1 MTETNR
7 TPLAVFERHESNVR
21 SYCRDFPVVF
31 ERAVGHHLWDTSGRR
46 YVDLLCGAGSL
57 NYGHNP
63 PAIVERV
70 TAYLAAGGPVQS
82 LDLHTTAKADFLERF
97 SGLVLEP
104 RGLGDFVVQ
113 FPGPA
118 GTLAVEAALKL
129 ARKVTGRTDVIAF
142 TGGFHGASLGAL
154 AATTSPLLR
163 GAAGVPLTDVT
174 ILPYGDAADRS
185 GTDPVAALEAALGP
199 DSRTGPP
206 AAILLET
213 DQGAGGHHT
222 APRPW
227 LVRIREL
234 ADATGTLVIV
244 DDIQAGC
251 GRTGTF
257 FSFEDT
263 PELGPDL
270 VCLSKSLS
278 GMGLPMAALLIRPE
292 TDRWAPGEH
301 NGTFRGHNLAFVAGS
316 AALDHW
322 TDPHFSAHAAELATA
337 IRTSLASITDA
348 LPAGFAEA
356 VGKGAMSGL
365 RFTDAEPAD
374 RVRQALFR
382 AGVLAETSGLGHVLK
397 LLPPLTMSLTDWKGV
412 ADILS
417 DTVLTTVLGD
427 PATRPTGPGG
437 NMSRSR
443 AGTGVG
449 PWGRPGSCGSWTLA
463 TPR

>member
-1 MTETNR
+1 MTETDR

-31 ERAVGHHLWDTSGRR
+31 ERAAGHHLWDTSGRR

-63 PAIVERV
+63 PAIVGRV
-70 TAYLAAGGPVQS
+70 TAYLTAGGWVQS
-82 LDLHTTAKADFLERF
+82 LDLHTAAKADFLERF
-97 SGLVLEP
+97 TSLVLEP
-104 RGLGDFVVQ
+104 RGLGDHVMQ

-129 ARKVTGRTDVIAF
+129 ARKVTGRTEVIAF
-142 TGGFHGASLGAL
+142 NGGFHGASLGAL

-174 ILPYGDAADRS
+174 ILPYGDAPDA
-185 GTDPVAALEAALGP
+185 VAALERAEAA
-199 DSRTGPP
+199 DPP

-213 DQGAGGHHT
+213 VQGEGGLHT
-222 APRPW
+222 APRAW
-227 LVRIREL
+227 LARIREL
-234 ADATGTLVIV
+234 ADATGALVIV

-257 FSFEDT
+257 FSFEDA
-263 PELGPDL
+263 PELRPDL

-278 GMGLPMAALLIRPE
+278 GMGLPMAALLIRRE
-292 TDRWAPGEH
+292 IDRWAPGEH

-322 TDPHFSAHAAELATA
+322 TDPHFTEHAAELAAA

-348 LPAGFAEA
+348 LPVDVAEV

-365 RFTDAEPAD
+365 RFPDPGAAE

-382 AGVLAETSGLGHVLK
+382 AGIVAETSGQGHVLK
-397 LLPPLTMSLTDWKGV
+397 LLPPLTISLTEWKEV
-412 ADILS
+412 ADTLG
-417 DTVLTTVLGD
+417 DTVQIA
-427 PATRPTGPGG
+427 AT
-437 NMSRSR
+437 
-443 AGTGVG
+443 A
-449 PWGRPGSCGSWTLA
+449 
-463 TPR
+463 

>member
-1 MTETNR
+1 MTETDR

-31 ERAVGHHLWDTSGRR
+31 ERAAGHHLWDTSGRR

-63 PAIVERV
+63 PGIVERV
-70 TAYLAAGGPVQS
+70 TAYLLAGGPVQS
-82 LDLHTTAKADFLERF
+82 LDLHTTAKADFLERL
-97 SGLVLEP
+97 SALVLEP

-129 ARKVTGRTDVIAF
+129 ARKVTGRTEVIAF

-174 ILPYGDAADRS
+174 ILPYGDATAGAS

-199 DSRTGPP
+199 DARTGPP

-213 DQGAGGHHT
+213 VQGEGGLHT

-227 LVRIREL
+227 LARIREL
-234 ADATGTLVIV
+234 ADTTGALVIV

-263 PELGPDL
+263 PELRPDL

-278 GMGLPMAALLIRPE
+278 GMGLPMAALLIRAE
-292 TDRWAPGEH
+292 IDRWTPGEH

-322 TDPHFSAHAAELATA
+322 TDPHFTTHAAELATA
-337 IRTSLASITDA
+337 IRTSLASITSA
-348 LPAGFAEA
+348 LPTGVADI

-365 RFTDAEPAD
+365 RFTDAEIAD
-374 RVRQALFR
+374 GVRRALFR
-382 AGVLAETSGLGHVLK
+382 AGVVAETSGLGHVLK
-397 LLPPLTMSLTDWKGV
+397 LLPPLTMSLPDWKEV
-412 ADILS
+412 ADILG
-417 DTVLTTVLGD
+417 DTVLTTVQGA
-427 PATRPTGPGG
+427 PAPRSAHTR
-437 NMSRSR
+437 
-443 AGTGVG
+443 
-449 PWGRPGSCGSWTLA
+449 
-463 TPR
+463 

>member
-1 MTETNR
+1 MTETDR
-7 TPLAVFERHESNVR
+7 APLAVFERHESNVR

-31 ERAVGHHLWDTSGRR
+31 ERAAGHHLWDTSGRR

-82 LDLHTTAKADFLERF
+82 LDLHTTAKADFLERLTH
-97 SGLVLEP
+97 LVLQP

-129 ARKVTGRTDVIAF
+129 ARKVTGRTEVIAF

-174 ILPYGDAADRS
+174 ILPYGDTPDAV
-185 GTDPVAALEAALGP
+185 TALERAEAAA
-199 DSRTGPP
+199 PP

-213 DQGAGGHHT
+213 VQGEGGLHT
-222 APRPW
+222 APRAW
-227 LVRIREL
+227 LARIREL
-234 ADATGTLVIV
+234 ADATGALVIV

-257 FSFEDT
+257 FSFEDA
-263 PELGPDL
+263 PELRPDL

-292 TDRWAPGEH
+292 IDRWAPGEH

-322 TDPHFSAHAAELATA
+322 TDPHFTDHAAELAAA

-348 LPAGFAEA
+348 LPVGAAEV

-365 RFTDAEPAD
+365 RFRAPGTAE
-374 RVRQALFR
+374 RIREALFR
-382 AGVLAETSGLGHVLK
+382 AGIVAETSGLGHVLK
-397 LLPPLTMSLTDWKGV
+397 LLPPLTISLTEWKEV
-412 ADILS
+412 ADTLG
-417 DTVLTTVLGD
+417 DTVQV
-427 PATRPTGPGG
+427 
-437 NMSRSR
+437 
-443 AGTGVG
+443 
-449 PWGRPGSCGSWTLA
+449 LA
-463 TPR
+463 TA

>member
-1 MTETNR
+1 MTETDR

-31 ERAVGHHLWDTSGRR
+31 ERAAGHHLWDASGRR

-63 PAIVERV
+63 PAIVEKV

-82 LDLHTTAKADFLERF
+82 LDLHTAAKADFLERF
-97 SGLVLEP
+97 ASLVLEP
-104 RGLGDFVVQ
+104 RGLGDHVMQ

-129 ARKVTGRTDVIAF
+129 ARKVTGRTEVIAF

-174 ILPYGDAADRS
+174 ILPYGDAPDAA
-185 GTDPVAALEAALGP
+185 AALERAEAGP
-199 DSRTGPP
+199 PP

-213 DQGAGGHHT
+213 VQGEGGLHT
-222 APRPW
+222 APRLW
-227 LVRIREL
+227 LARIREL
-234 ADATGTLVIV
+234 ADATGALVIV

-257 FSFEDT
+257 LSFEDA
-263 PELGPDL
+263 PELRPDL

-292 TDRWAPGEH
+292 IDQWAPGEH

-322 TDPHFSAHAAELATA
+322 TDPHFTHHTAELATA
-337 IRTSLASITDA
+337 IRTSLVSITDS
-348 LPAGFAEA
+348 LPAGAAEV

-365 RFTDAEPAD
+365 RFPDPEAAE
-374 RVRQALFR
+374 RVRRALFR
-382 AGVLAETSGLGHVLK
+382 AGVIAETSGLGHVLK
-397 LLPPLTMSLTDWKGV
+397 LLPPLTISLADWKEV
-412 ADILS
+412 ADLMG
-417 DTVLTTVLGD
+417 DTVQ
-427 PATRPTGPGG
+427 A
-437 NMSRSR
+437 
-443 AGTGVG
+443 
-449 PWGRPGSCGSWTLA
+449 LA
-463 TPR
+463 TA

>member
-1 MTETNR
+1 MTETAR
-7 TPLAVFERHESNVR
+7 TPVAVFERHESNVR

-31 ERAVGHHLWDTSGRR
+31 ERAAGHHLWDTSGRR

-70 TAYLAAGGPVQS
+70 TAYLRAGGPVQS
-82 LDLHTTAKADFLERF
+82 LDLHTVAKADFLERF
-97 SGLVLEP
+97 TNLVLEP
-104 RGLGDFVVQ
+104 RGLGDHVTQ

-129 ARKVTGRTDVIAF
+129 ARKVTGRTEVIAF

-174 ILPYGDAADRS
+174 VLPYGDAHDAVASLDR
-185 GTDPVAALEAALGP
+185 AEAA
-199 DSRTGPP
+199 DPP

-213 DQGAGGHHT
+213 VQGEGGLHT

-227 LVRIREL
+227 LARIREL
-234 ADATGTLVIV
+234 ADTTGALVIV

-257 FSFEDT
+257 FSFEDA
-263 PELGPDL
+263 PELRPDL

-278 GMGLPMAALLIRPE
+278 GMGLPMAALLIRRE
-292 TDRWAPGEH
+292 IDRWAPGEH

-322 TDPHFSAHAAELATA
+322 TDPHFTTHAAELTTA

-348 LPAGFAEA
+348 LPVGAAEV

-365 RFTDAEPAD
+365 RFPAPGTAG
-374 RVRQALFR
+374 RIREALFR
-382 AGVLAETSGLGHVLK
+382 GGIVAETSGSGHVLK
-397 LLPPLTMSLTDWKGV
+397 LLPPLTISLTEWKKV
-412 ADILS
+412 ADTVG
-417 DTVLTTVLGD
+417 DTVQV
-427 PATRPTGPGG
+427 
-437 NMSRSR
+437 
-443 AGTGVG
+443 
-449 PWGRPGSCGSWTLA
+449 LA
-463 TPR
+463 TA

>member
-1 MTETNR
+1 MTETAR

-31 ERAVGHHLWDTSGRR
+31 ERAAGHHLWDTSGRR
-46 YVDLLCGAGSL
+46 YIDLLCGAGSL

-70 TAYLAAGGPVQS
+70 MAYLTAGGPVQS
-82 LDLHTTAKADFLERF
+82 LDLHTAAKADFLERF
-97 SGLVLEP
+97 TSLVLEP
-104 RGLGDFVVQ
+104 RGLGDHVTQ

-129 ARKVTGRTDVIAF
+129 ARKVTGRTEVIAF

-174 ILPYGDAADRS
+174 ILPYGDAHDA
-185 GTDPVAALEAALGP
+185 VAALERAGAA
-199 DSRTGPP
+199 DPP

-213 DQGAGGHHT
+213 VQGEGGLHT

-227 LVRIREL
+227 LARIREL
-234 ADATGTLVIV
+234 ADTTGALVIV

-263 PELGPDL
+263 PELRPDL

-278 GMGLPMAALLIRPE
+278 GMGLPMAALLIRRE
-292 TDRWAPGEH
+292 IDRWAPGEH

-322 TDPHFSAHAAELATA
+322 TEPHFTDHVAELTAA

-348 LPAGFAEA
+348 LPVGAAQV

-365 RFTDAEPAD
+365 RFPAPGTAE
-374 RVRQALFR
+374 RIREALFR
-382 AGVLAETSGLGHVLK
+382 AGIVAETSGSGHVLK
-397 LLPPLTMSLTDWKGV
+397 LLPPLTIPLTDWKDV
-412 ADILS
+412 ADTLG
-417 DTVLTTVLGD
+417 DTVQV
-427 PATRPTGPGG
+427 
-437 NMSRSR
+437 
-443 AGTGVG
+443 
-449 PWGRPGSCGSWTLA
+449 LA
-463 TPR
+463 TA

>member
-1 MTETNR
+1 MTETDR
-7 TPLAVFERHESNVR
+7 APLAVFERHESNVR

-31 ERAVGHHLWDTSGRR
+31 ERAAGHHLWDTSGRR

-70 TAYLAAGGPVQS
+70 ISYLAAGGPVQS
-82 LDLHTTAKADFLERF
+82 LDLHTAAKADFLERF
-97 SGLVLEP
+97 TSLILEP
-104 RGLGDFVVQ
+104 RGLGDHVVQ

-129 ARKVTGRTDVIAF
+129 ARKVTGRTEVIAF

-163 GAAGVPLTDVT
+163 GGAGVPLTDVT
-174 ILPYGDAADRS
+174 ILPYGDAADP
-185 GTDPVAALEAALGP
+185 DPFAALEHALGP
-199 DSRTGPP
+199 GAATPPP

-213 DQGAGGHHT
+213 VQGEGGLHT
-222 APRPW
+222 APRAW
-227 LVRIREL
+227 LARIREL
-234 ADATGTLVIV
+234 ADATGALVIV

-257 FSFEDT
+257 FSFEDA
-263 PELGPDL
+263 PELRPDL

-278 GMGLPMAALLIRPE
+278 GMGLPMAALLIRRE
-292 TDRWAPGEH
+292 IDRWAPGEH

-322 TDPHFSAHAAELATA
+322 TDPHFTHHAAELAA
-337 IRTSLASITDA
+337 AVRTSLTSITDA
-348 LPAGFAEA
+348 LPAGAVEV

-365 RFTDAEPAD
+365 RFPAAETAE
-374 RVRQALFR
+374 RTREGLFR
-382 AGVLAETSGLGHVLK
+382 AGVVAETSGSGHVLK
-397 LLPPLTMSLTDWKGV
+397 LLPPLTVSLTEWKEV
-412 ADILS
+412 AD
-417 DTVLTTVLGD
+417 TLGD
-427 PATRPTGPGG
+427 SVRASAT
-437 NMSRSR
+437 
-443 AGTGVG
+443 A
-449 PWGRPGSCGSWTLA
+449 
-463 TPR
+463 

>member
-1 MTETNR
+1 MTDTAR

-31 ERAVGHHLWDTSGRR
+31 ERAAGHQLWDTSGRR

-63 PAIVERV
+63 PAIVEKV
-70 TAYLAAGGPVQS
+70 TAYLTAGGPVQS
-82 LDLHTTAKADFLERF
+82 LDLHTAAKADFLERF
-97 SGLVLEP
+97 TSLVLEP
-104 RGLGDFVVQ
+104 RGLGDHVVQ

-129 ARKVTGRTDVIAF
+129 ARKVTGRTEVIAF

-174 ILPYGDAADRS
+174 LLPYGDAHGA
-185 GTDPVAALEAALGP
+185 VAALEHAGAAA
-199 DSRTGPP
+199 PP

-213 DQGAGGHHT
+213 VQGEGGLHT

-227 LVRIREL
+227 LARIREL
-234 ADATGTLVIV
+234 ADTTGALVIV

-257 FSFEDT
+257 FSFEDA
-263 PELGPDL
+263 PELHPDL

-278 GMGLPMAALLIRPE
+278 GMGLPMAALLIRRDI
-292 TDRWAPGEH
+292 DRWAPGEH

-322 TDPHFSAHAAELATA
+322 TDPHFTDHVAELTTA

-348 LPAGFAEA
+348 LPVGAAEV

-365 RFTDAEPAD
+365 RFPTPATAE
-374 RVRQALFR
+374 RIRQALFR
-382 AGVLAETSGLGHVLK
+382 ACIVAETSGSGHVLK
-397 LLPPLTMSLTDWKGV
+397 LLPPLTISLTEWKNV
-412 ADILS
+412 ADTLGE
-417 DTVLTTVLGD
+417 TVKVL
-427 PATRPTGPGG
+427 A
-437 NMSRSR
+437 
-443 AGTGVG
+443 A
-449 PWGRPGSCGSWTLA
+449 A
-463 TPR
+463 